1 MHDKWIKNLQAN
13 VMNKVPIKE
22 ELLQPSIIEQVLKII
37 VSINVRKQ
45 WLLTFIP

>member
-1 MHDKWIKNLQAN
+1 
-13 VMNKVPIKE
+13 MNKVPIKE
-22 ELLQPSIIEQVLKII
+22 ELLQPTIIEQVLFLKII